1 MRYCTPKIPEMYA
14 RLTWCR
20 AVFGKENEDITWQ
33 RIKGR
38 IYFQRQQ
45 DLTYFLLRWA

>member
-1 MRYCTPKIPEMYA
+1 MRYHTPKIPEMYA

-20 AVFGKENEDITWQ
+20 QVFGEHNENITWQ

-38 IYFQRQQ
+38 IHFRRQQ
-45 DLTYFLLRWA
+45 DLTCFLLRWT